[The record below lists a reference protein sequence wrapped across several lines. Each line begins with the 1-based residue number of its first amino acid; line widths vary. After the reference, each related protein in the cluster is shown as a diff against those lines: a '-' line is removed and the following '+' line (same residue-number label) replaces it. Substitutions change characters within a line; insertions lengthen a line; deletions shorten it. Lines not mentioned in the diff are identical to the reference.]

1 MCFLL
6 FVNGEFIVH
15 HVLMSFFNEFLRK
28 ISFGKMQIVTT
39 NEPKHNMTA
48 KCFCGQ
54 SYKKLKKHL

>member
-28 ISFGKMQIVTT
+28 ISFGKMQIVIIVI
-39 NEPKHNMTA
+39 MLLL
-48 KCFCGQ
+48 F
-54 SYKKLKKHL
+54 